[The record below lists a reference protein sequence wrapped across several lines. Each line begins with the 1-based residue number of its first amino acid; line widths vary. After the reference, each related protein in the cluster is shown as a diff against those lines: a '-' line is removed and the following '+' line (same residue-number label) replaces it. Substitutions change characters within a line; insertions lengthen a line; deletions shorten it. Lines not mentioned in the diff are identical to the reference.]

1 MYKNPSVIAP
11 WPGPTVTCHSP
22 RTIVGALAIEG
33 VGISADTVF
42 PRIIVVSDIGE
53 NWCTKKKI
61 SRSKHR
67 QTRGEPLKKRSR
79 CSRRLE
85 LNPGYSSSLTAA
97 PPLLPCK
104 RGEYCSN
111 DDCFACTRKIATAG
125 LGSLRPCWIR
135 VMRIRLVNLFDF
147 YLSVYGM
154 LYSVVSAFTYSFLFI
169 ISILPV
175 RSLR

>member
-1 MYKNPSVIAP
+1 M
-11 WPGPTVTCHSP
+11 
-22 RTIVGALAIEG
+22 
-33 VGISADTVF
+33 
-42 PRIIVVSDIGE
+42 SDIGE

-67 QTRGEPLKKRSR
+67 QTRDRQTRGEPLKKHSR

-85 LNPGYSSSLTAA
+85 LKPGYSSSLTAA

-104 RGEYCSN
+104 RGEYCSY

-135 VMRIRLVNLFDF
+135 VVRIRLVNLFAF
-147 YLSVYGM
+147 YLSVNGM
-154 LYSVVSAFTYSFLFI
+154 LCCVVSAFTYSFLFI